1 MVGATSTQIME
12 FVCLAHANL
21 YDKRIQLTSLA
32 SLGIRMTI
40 IPSSQ
45 EACPQASASPP
56 RTHLRTFAQRVRLKD
71 SIADS
76 QLHARALHTASMPS
90 LIHSFI
96 RRLVTSFADTQLLAY
111 ASHTA
116 RTLVADSQLLT
127 HGILVYALALMRT

>member
-76 QLHARALHTASMPS
+76 QLHARALHTARM
-90 LIHSFI
+90 LF
-96 RRLVTSFADTQLLAY
+96 
-111 ASHTA
+111 
-116 RTLVADSQLLT
+116 ADSQLLA
-127 HGILVYALALMRT
+127 HGILVHALALMRT